1 LVDVLRPMVNLQ
13 AVFAF
18 GEISLKLQPRADS
31 DGFAAT
37 LSRGLPAQTKLF
49 LAGGLNDPAA
59 TAEPLGSVQF
69 YDGKAYT
76 GGVAMMAIA
85 SPGMKLFSTTRHE
98 FQPSDSTGVLTKTQ
112 RGWAVQIDSKPA
124 LAVYRQRRGMAAGER
139 LVPDSKY
146 PIAIHVGQRRYVM
159 MVIDWV
165 GRNGKDSSGKKSPLP
180 PGSLRFRKPVE
191 EGSVIDSLTGGDDAT
206 SIASSSAAAAR
217 RSVDTALSRNAKP
230 KLLWV
235 GECHQ
240 RIARWCHSA
249 GFVGSLNS
257 AEEALALQA
266 VRDTIDSRLKMA
278 DPNAAKLPIFG
289 IIGMGN
295 FAPLGAEYKGANHV
309 FQQNVVTATVL
320 AGQ

>member
-1 LVDVLRPMVNLQ
+1 LNFLPGV
-13 AVFAF
+13 
-18 GEISLKLQPRADS
+18 DS

-49 LAGGLNDPAA
+49 LAGGLNDPAE
-59 TAEPLGSVQF
+59 TAEPLSSVQF
-69 YDGKAYT
+69 YNGKAYT

-85 SPGMKLFSTTRHE
+85 SPGVSVFSTTRHE
-98 FQPSDSTGVLTKTQ
+98 FQPSDSAGVLTKTQ

-124 LAVYRQRRGMAAGER
+124 LAVYQQRRGMASGER
-139 LVPDSKY
+139 LTVDSKY
-146 PIAIHVGQRRYVM
+146 PIAIHIGSRRYVT

-165 GRNGKDSSGKKSPLP
+165 GRNGKDSRGKKSSLP
-180 PGSLRFRKPVE
+180 PGSLRFRKLVE
-191 EGSVIDSLTGGDDAT
+191 EGSVVDILAGGDDAT
-206 SIASSSAAAAR
+206 AIASSSAAAAR
-217 RSVDTALSRNAKP
+217 RSVDNALKRNGKP

-240 RIARWCHSA
+240 RITRWCYNA
-249 GFVGSLNS
+249 GFTGAMNH
-257 AEEALALQA
+257 AEEVLALQA
-266 VRDTIDSRLKMA
+266 VRDTIDSRLKMSA
-278 DPNAAKLPIFG
+278 PNAAKLPIFG